1 MEPKTNSNDSY
12 TVDAHE
18 RPKRDFLTLTEL
30 EQLLN
35 VAKKGRHGV
44 RDDCIILIM
53 VRHALRV
60 SELCRMR
67 VSDIDL
73 ETGRIFIA
81 RLKNSLSTEQPLAGD
96 EKRVLRAWL
105 RDREEKKIYVKELF
119 VNQQFSPLGR
129 KSLFVYFGGLGL
141 KANHTIKVT
150 PHILRHTTCFLL
162 ANKGLDAR
170 TLQDFMEHRN
180 PSKTARYTRVAS
192 KRFENLWERS

>member
-1 MEPKTNSNDSY
+1 MEPKISNNDSY

-18 RPKRDFLTLTEL
+18 RPKRDFLTQTEL
-30 EQLLN
+30 DQLLN

-44 RDDCIILIM
+44 RDYCIILIM

-96 EKRVLRAWL
+96 EKRALRAWL
-105 RDREEKKIYVKELF
+105 RVREENKIFANELF
-119 VNQQFSPLGR
+119 VNQQRSPLDR
-129 KSLFVYFGGLGL
+129 KSLFVQFGRLGL
-141 KANHTIKVT
+141 KANLTIKVT
-150 PHILRHTTCFLL
+150 PHILRHTTGFLL
-162 ANKGLDAR
+162 ANKGIDSR
-170 TLQDFMEHRN
+170 TLQDFMGHRN
-180 PSKTARYTRVAS
+180 PSNTARYTRVAS
-192 KRFENLWERS
+192 KRFENLWDR